1 MRRLD
6 KLSHRGLIQAST
18 HLLHGIQVSTDAPDH
33 KVGARTQAHRRI
45 TMDHERGAKIIHGF
59 DELVLAIAFFT
70 FRKQPP
76 FRPRAIEGK
85 VDELT
90 WKFSLVLF
98 ELVDVGSEPQ

>member
-6 KLSHRGLIQAST
+6 KLKHRGLIQAST
-18 HLLHGIQVSTDAPDH
+18 HLLHRIQISTDAPDH
-33 KVGARTQAHRRI
+33 KVGARAQAHRRI
-45 TMDHERGAKIIHGF
+45 TMDHERGPKLIDRF

-70 FRKQPP
+70 LGKQPP
-76 FRPRAIEGK
+76 IRPRAIEGK